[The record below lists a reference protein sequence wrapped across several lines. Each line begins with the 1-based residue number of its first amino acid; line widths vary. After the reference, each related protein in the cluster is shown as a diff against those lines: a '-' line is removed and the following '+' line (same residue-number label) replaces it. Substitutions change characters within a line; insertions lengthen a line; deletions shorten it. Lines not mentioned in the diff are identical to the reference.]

1 MFQNLKMQLLEALKS
16 QNITIEGNNIKINPY
31 KSLPDNFDS
40 FKELF
45 IDTKNQMKNTDMFK
59 MRIIGLTSYFRSAQE
74 QLMPKYE
81 DDELKILQIP
91 MSDFQFGQYQEARI
105 QERKLE
111 KNNKS
116 KKGKK

>member
-1 MFQNLKMQLLEALKS
+1 
-16 QNITIEGNNIKINPY
+16 
-31 KSLPDNFDS
+31 
-40 FKELF
+40 
-45 IDTKNQMKNTDMFK
+45 
-59 MRIIGLTSYFRSAQE
+59 
-74 QLMPKYE
+74 MPKYE

-116 KKGKK
+116 KKSKNKLQKDEIYSDSVSCLLYTSPSQRDLSKSRMQSSD